1 MEDQLAN
8 GIYAKITTEK
18 GDILISL
25 TYKKT
30 PMTVSNFI
38 GLAEGSLNHESPDE
52 PFYDGLNFHRVIDDF
67 MIQGGC
73 PKGTGTG
80 GPGYSFPDEFDE
92 SLKHT
97 GPGILSMANSG
108 PNTNGSQFFITH
120 VTTPWLDNK
129 HTVFGKV
136 VDGMDVVNSIVQGDR
151 IDTVEII
158 RVGEEAEAFQVNKDS
173 FTERVGAAMEASR
186 KKVLDAQ
193 KSIIQEIE
201 NRWPDAV
208 VSPTGLRYV
217 VTKEGSGSAS
227 PSMGQTV
234 TVHYTGSL
242 MNGQVFDSSV
252 KRGQPAQFAIGQ
264 VIEGWNEALQQMT
277 KGEKRTLI
285 IPPQLGYGERGYPGV
300 IPPSSF
306 LIFDVEL
313 IDF

>member
-120 VTTPWLDNK
+120 VKTPWLDNK

-136 VDGMDVVNSIVQGDR
+136 VDGMDVVNAITQGDR
-151 IDTVEII
+151 IDTVEIV
-158 RVGEEAEAFQVNKDS
+158 RVGEEAEAFQVDKDS

-193 KSIIQEIE
+193 KSIITGDRETGGPTRSSRPPVSGPWSRRRGAVQLRR
-201 NRWPDAV
+201 RW
-208 VSPTGLRYV
+208 GRRLRFI
-217 VTKEGSGSAS
+217 T
-227 PSMGQTV
+227 
-234 TVHYTGSL
+234 
-242 MNGQVFDSSV
+242 
-252 KRGQPAQFAIGQ
+252 
-264 VIEGWNEALQQMT
+264 
-277 KGEKRTLI
+277 
-285 IPPQLGYGERGYPGV
+285 PGA
-300 IPPSSF
+300 
-306 LIFDVEL
+306 
-313 IDF
+313 